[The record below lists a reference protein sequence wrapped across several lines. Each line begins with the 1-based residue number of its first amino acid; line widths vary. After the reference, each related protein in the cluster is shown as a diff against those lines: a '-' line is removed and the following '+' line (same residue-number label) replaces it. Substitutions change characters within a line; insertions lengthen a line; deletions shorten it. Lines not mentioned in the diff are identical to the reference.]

1 MRQKN
6 VWLVHVV
13 LIALSA
19 IFVIPLIWMI
29 STSLKTIDQTTALP
43 PVWIPH
49 PVEWHNYKDSVMY
62 GSEKLGYIPFLI
74 YGRNTLLISLLA
86 VAGTVCSN
94 SLVAYA
100 FARMKWP
107 GRDLFFAVT
116 LAVLMV
122 PFPVIMVPIYG
133 MFRNLGWIGTF
144 RPLWVPSW
152 FGSAFSIFLLRQFFR
167 TIPQELSEA
176 ARIDGCSEWSIFR
189 QVILPLSKPAL
200 SVVAL
205 FTFFFGTRNGFYDS
219 DDYHGNGSAH

>member
-19 IFVIPLIWMI
+19 IFVIPLLWMI
-29 STSLKTIDQTTALP
+29 STSLKTIGQTTVLP

-49 PVEWHNYKDSVMY
+49 PVKWHNYSEAVMY
-62 GSEKLGYIPFLI
+62 GSDKLHYIPFLI

-116 LAVLMV
+116 LAVLDGSV
-122 PFPVIMVPIYG
+122 SGDYG
-133 MFRNLGWIGTF
+133 
-144 RPLWVPSW
+144 SD
-152 FGSAFSIFLLRQFFR
+152 LRDCFA
-167 TIPQELSEA
+167 I
-176 ARIDGCSEWSIFR
+176 
-189 QVILPLSKPAL
+189 
-200 SVVAL
+200 
-205 FTFFFGTRNGFYDS
+205 
-219 DDYHGNGSAH
+219 